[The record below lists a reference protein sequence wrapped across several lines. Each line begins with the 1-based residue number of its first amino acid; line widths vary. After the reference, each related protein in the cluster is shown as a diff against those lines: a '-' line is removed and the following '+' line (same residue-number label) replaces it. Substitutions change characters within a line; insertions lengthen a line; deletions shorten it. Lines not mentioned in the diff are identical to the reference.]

1 MHARGADVHANPLS
15 SFRHV
20 KTGSIELLEHEVG
33 RFYPG
38 IRFELDNP
46 DGALNAEASRCEL
59 SDIALT
65 YGRHGTGITI
75 DVPYNNTHS
84 LVFAY
89 AGSAEA
95 RTGRLR
101 SDIAGHRAFVA
112 SATRPVTLKY
122 APDFEQ
128 LILNVS
134 QRSVTTNLEALIGAP
149 LSQPIIFKPTS
160 NLRRTSA
167 RRLWEQLMSL
177 VERLG
182 RHDGGH
188 HQQITAELEQA
199 IILSFL
205 TANESNYT
213 PLLMSEA
220 AAAGRRPVH
229 KVADYLEAYWDQPL
243 TVEMLARV
251 SGVSVRTLFHS
262 FRGQFGYSPMEFVR
276 RIRLER
282 ARQMLAGADPALSV
296 TSVALSCGFGN
307 LGHFAGYYK
316 KAFGEAP
323 SATLSRARSPASS

>member
-1 MHARGADVHANPLS
+1 MHTRGADIHANPLS
-15 SFRHV
+15 SFLHV
-20 KTGSIELLEHEVG
+20 KTRSIELLEHEVG

-38 IRFELDNP
+38 IRFELDDP
-46 DGALNAEASRCEL
+46 DGVLDAEASRCEL
-59 SDIALT
+59 CDIALT

-75 DVPYNNTHS
+75 NVPYNNTHS

-101 SDIAGHRAFVA
+101 SDVTEHCAFVA

-122 APDFEQ
+122 ASDFEQ

-134 QRSVTTNLEALIGAP
+134 QRAVTTNLEALIGAP
-149 LSQPIIFKPTS
+149 VSQPIVFKPTS
-160 NLRRTSA
+160 SLRRGSA

-177 VERLG
+177 VEQLARN
-182 RHDGGH
+182 DGGH
-188 HQQITAELEQA
+188 NQQIMTELEQA

-205 TANESNYT
+205 TANESNYS
-213 PLLMSEA
+213 PLLTTDA
-220 AAAGRRPVH
+220 VAAGRRPVY

-251 SGVSVRTLFHS
+251 SGVSARTLFYS
-262 FRGQFGYSPMEFVR
+262 FRAQFGYSPMEFVR

-282 ARQMLAGADPALSV
+282 ARQMLAGDDRALSV

-307 LGHFAGYYK
+307 FGHFAGYYK

-323 SATLSRARSPASS
+323 SVTLARARSPASS